1 MIIVAQKTMLS
12 KLAMRSFFV
21 FCAFGIA
28 AVLLIGVLFNMQILD
43 YEKYQQDVIDN
54 LTVETVEKADRGKI
68 YDSNMNL
75 LATNTT
81 AYRVFISP
89 ADIQNTTY
97 KKYIEKCINR
107 VRYGSTVKETESG
120 KREDE
125 IIAEG
130 LSSILGVDYE
140 VVLEKT
146 TKKGR
151 RDETIK
157 TNVDSATAQL
167 VREFIA
173 EYGFTDEIHVSAIS
187 KRYYCYD
194 NLASHV
200 IGFTGSEGN
209 GLFGLESYYDEVL
222 KGTDGRYITAQDAY
236 GNDMPF
242 DYESYY
248 EAENGLNLVTTIDM
262 TIQHELEK
270 QLQAALEDSGA
281 TDRVCGIV
289 MDVNTGAILAMAV
302 KPDFDL
308 NDPYTLD
315 SYFTTALIS
324 SGLDESSAEYAT
336 LKNDLRNQMWNNK
349 CVNALYEPGSTFK
362 VITSAMC
369 LEEKTIRAG
378 TYTCNGHLT
387 VGGSKIHCWK
397 LAPGHGA
404 LTFSQG
410 LSVSCNP
417 VLMQMAADLGSDK
430 FYNYFSAFGYLDKTG
445 IDLPGESLGI
455 FHSKNNFGT
464 VELAVASF
472 GQRFKTT
479 PIQQITAI
487 SAVANGGHLVTP
499 HLVKGYTDDEGN
511 MIYSY
516 SADVKR
522 QVVSSSTCKEIS
534 DILEKSVSD
543 NGGGK
548 NAYVRGYKIAAKT
561 GTSEKLDL
569 GGEVEKY
576 IGTTGAYA
584 PADDPQIAVLFI
596 VDEPGENAESYYGSI
611 VAAPYCA
618 KLFEAILPY
627 LGIEPNYTAEEL
639 EALDITLGN
648 YAGYTPEDAK
658 TRIESY
664 GLKCEIIGDGAT
676 VKYTIP
682 EAGSSFSRKNG
693 RVLLFTDNT
702 TPASKVTV
710 PDVTGKTGSVANT
723 MLINSGFNVEIT
735 GALNYE
741 KGQGAEVIYQS
752 VPAGT
757 KLEVGSVI
765 TIELRHKDSQD

>member
-1 MIIVAQKTMLS
+1 MLS
-12 KLAMRSFFV
+12 KLAARSFFV

-28 AVLLIGVLFNMQILD
+28 AVLLIGVLFNMQILN

-54 LTVETVEKADRGKI
+54 LTVETTEKADRGKI
-68 YDSNMNL
+68 YDANMNL

-89 ADIQNTTY
+89 ADIQSTTY
-97 KKYIEKCINR
+97 TKYIEKCINR
-107 VRYGSTVKETESG
+107 VRYGNTVKETEAG

-130 LSSILGVDYE
+130 LSAILGVDYD

-157 TNVDSATAQL
+157 TNADSETAQR
-167 VREFIA
+167 VREFISQ
-173 EYGFTDEIHVSAIS
+173 YGFTEEIHVSAIS

-200 IGFTGSEGN
+200 IGFTGNEGN
-209 GLFGLESYYDEVL
+209 GLFGLESYYNEVL

-242 DYESYY
+242 DYESYF
-248 EAENGLNLVTTIDM
+248 EAENGLNLITTIDM
-262 TIQHELEK
+262 TIQYELEK

-289 MDVNTGAILAMAV
+289 MDVNTGAILAMSV

-315 SYFTTALIS
+315 SYFMNELLS
-324 SGLDESSAEYAT
+324 SGLNESSAEYAT
-336 LKNDLRNQMWNNK
+336 LKNELRNEMWNNK

-369 LEEKTIRAG
+369 LEEKTIRSG
-378 TYTCNGHLT
+378 TYTCVGHLT
-387 VGGSKIHCWK
+387 VGGAKIHCWK
-397 LAPGHGA
+397 HAPGHGA

-417 VLMQMAADLGSDK
+417 VLMQMAAELGADK

-455 FHSKNNFGT
+455 FHSKNNLGT

-487 SAVANGGHLVTP
+487 SAVANGGYLVTP

-511 MIYSY
+511 TIYSRTPEI
-516 SADVKR
+516 KR
-522 QVVSSSTCKEIS
+522 QIVSSTTCAEIS

-569 GGEVEKY
+569 GGGVEKY
-576 IGTTGAYA
+576 IGTTVAYA

-596 VDEPGENAESYYGSI
+596 VDEPGEKADSYYGSI

-618 KLFEAILPY
+618 KLFEAVLPY
-627 LGIEPNYTAEEL
+627 MGIEPNYTPEEL

-658 TRIESY
+658 KRIESY
-664 GLKCEIIGDGAT
+664 GMKCEIIGEGTT

-682 EAGSSFSRKNG
+682 EAGSSFSKKNG
-693 RVLLFTDNT
+693 RVLLFTDNV

-710 PDVTGKTGSVANT
+710 PDVMGKTGSVANSI
-723 MLINSGFNVEIT
+723 LINSGFNVEIT

-741 KGQGAEVIYQS
+741 KGQGAEVVYQS

-765 TIELRHKDSQD
+765 TIELRHKDSHD